1 MFSLQEKKRN
11 YKITNLN
18 WTASRLIYEGERGR
32 DKWMAAVMGGETRQ
46 NDWVDR
52 GGRENEKSFSSVKV
66 LDFSSTRR
74 PHLFFAFFLPF
85 HLFLYILAFLFL
97 YVRKRHCVICLR
109 NSLWGLACCVL
120 WKIER
125 CVCLWGREIRGDGE
139 SERNGESAQATPQH
153 LAVSNY
159 PCFCLQ
165 CSMSQKIPA
174 QSCPDMI
181 PLPFSVIIAI
191 STAATLTITYASWW
205 NCRVFQF
212 TESFSHSTALSKF
225 TFIYFYCSL
234 PLIPKYINCRTLLL
248 ILI

>member
-1 MFSLQEKKRN
+1 MIE
-11 YKITNLN
+11 
-18 WTASRLIYEGERGR
+18 
-32 DKWMAAVMGGETRQ
+32 
-46 NDWVDR
+46 R
-52 GGRENEKSFSSVKV
+52 GGRENEKSF
-66 LDFSSTRR
+66 R
-74 PHLFFAFFLPF
+74 LFLYSPSPLAFFFFFPF
-85 HLFLYILAFLFL
+85 HLFLYILTFLFL

-125 CVCLWGREIRGDGE
+125 CVCLWGTEIRGDGE
-139 SERNGESAQATPQH
+139 SERNGESAQATPQRSDG
-153 LAVSNY
+153 VSND

-225 TFIYFYCSL
+225 TFTYFYC
-234 PLIPKYINCRTLLL
+234 TFDT
-248 ILI
+248 